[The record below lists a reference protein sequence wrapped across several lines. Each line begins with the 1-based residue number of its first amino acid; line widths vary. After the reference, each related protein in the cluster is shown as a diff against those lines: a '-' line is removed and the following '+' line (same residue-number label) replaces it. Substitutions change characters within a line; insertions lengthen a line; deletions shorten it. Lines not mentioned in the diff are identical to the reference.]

1 MHPPS
6 IWALLIILALAFLLF
21 GKPGRIAN
29 LMKDVGEGIK
39 GFRKGL
45 SEEEKKAD
53 EPPAQV
59 TEQKDRVQ

>member
-6 IWALLIILALAFLLF
+6 IWAILIILALAFLLF

-39 GFRKGL
+39 GFRKGI
-45 SEEEKKAD
+45 SEEDKKPE